1 MTQQLYSWT
10 FILEKQNSGS
20 HKNLYN
26 NVYGRFIC
34 SRRKPKAMQMSSS
47 EWMNGWTDYGIAKKK
62 KERERMSYE
71 YM

>member
-10 FILEKQNSGS
+10 FILEKQNSSS

-34 SRRKPKAMQMSSS
+34 SRRKPKATQMSSN
-47 EWMNGWTDYGIAKKK
+47 EWMNGYGIAKKK
-62 KERERMSYE
+62 KKRERMSYE

>member
-34 SRRKPKAMQMSSS
+34 SRRKPKATQMSSN

-62 KERERMSYE
+62 KRERMSYE